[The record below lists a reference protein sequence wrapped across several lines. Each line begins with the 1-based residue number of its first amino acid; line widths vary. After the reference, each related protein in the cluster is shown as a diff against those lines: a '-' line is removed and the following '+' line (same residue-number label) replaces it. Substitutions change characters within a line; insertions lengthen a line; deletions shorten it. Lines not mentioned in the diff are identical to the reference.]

1 MKFWLTLLYVILGF
15 FGCGLLFHFATR
27 KYLNPYKLYFIF
39 GKKGAGKT
47 TYETKLACQYLKKGW
62 NVYTDL
68 PELYVPGIR
77 YFPYESLG
85 EFVPEEH
92 SLLIL
97 GEAGIKFDARH
108 FKTFKPELRDFFAF
122 QRKYKVVCYMD
133 SQTFDVDK
141 KIRDRTDGMYL
152 QQNVLRVFT
161 VGRKIIKKIKLVEA
175 SSEGES
181 RIAEDLKFAPFYT
194 WTFTFIPCWAGK
206 FDSGAIIDKKP
217 YLEYTVVGSDAFSA
231 AIPDDPHEALSELK
245 ARDRWSSRANGI
257 RRRFRHKRGDSDL
270 DGLDP

>member
-1 MKFWLTLLYVILGF
+1 MNFWHFLFYGLLVF
-15 FGCGLLFHFATR
+15 FGAGLVFHFSTR

-47 TYETKLACQYLKKGW
+47 TYETKLAYQYLKKGW

-68 PELYVPGIR
+68 PELFVPGIR
-77 YFPYESLG
+77 YFHYESLG

-97 GEAGIKFDARH
+97 GEAGIKFDARN

-141 KIRDRTDGMYL
+141 KIRDRTDAMFL

-161 VGRKIIKKIKLVEA
+161 VGKRIVKKIKLVEA
-175 SSEGES
+175 SAEGES

-194 WTFTFIPCWAGK
+194 WTFTFIPFWAGK
-206 FDSGAIIDKKP
+206 FDSGAIINKKP
-217 YLEYTVVGSDAFSA
+217 YLKYK
-231 AIPDDPHEALSELK
+231 I
-245 ARDRWSSRANGI
+245 I
-257 RRRFRHKRGDSDL
+257 GDEKQVQESL
-270 DGLDP
+270 

>member
-1 MKFWLTLLYVILGF
+1 MKFWFTLLYIFLGF
-15 FGCGLLFHFATR
+15 MGAASVFHVLTR

-47 TYETKLACQYLKKGW
+47 TFETKLACKYLKKGW

-77 YFPYESLG
+77 FFPFEALG
-85 EFVPEEH
+85 DFVPEEH

-108 FKTFKPELRDFFAF
+108 FKTFKPSLRDFFAF

-161 VGRKIIKKIKLVEA
+161 VGKKIIKKITLVEA
-175 SSEGES
+175 SAEGES
-181 RIAEDLKFAPFYT
+181 RIAENLKFAPIYT
-194 WTFTFIPCWAGK
+194 WTFTFIPFWAGK

-217 YLEYTVVGSDAFSA
+217 YLDYKVVGEDTFTP
-231 AIPDDPHEALSELK
+231 AIPADPEEDIPEDSYDALAELN
-245 ARDRWSSRANGI
+245 RMFG
-257 RRRFRHKRGDSDL
+257 FSD
-270 DGLDP
+270 